1 MMYAISTCNLQNI
14 SSFFIFFSSFLLPDK
29 RRKRAQRMMD
39 SNGGSRLIEGII
51 VSLSITVNLVMTLD
65 PEGISRISALSLIRV
80 EYLPASVN
88 NSRQEV
94 PT

>member
-1 MMYAISTCNLQNI
+1 MKN
-14 SSFFIFFSSFLLPDK
+14 FPRFIFFPRLAE
-29 RRKRAQRMMD
+29 RHKRARGRTQDDGLKRWAPV
-39 SNGGSRLIEGII
+39 IEGII

-65 PEGISRISALSLIRV
+65 PEGISRISALSFIRV